1 MRVAGREQCQWSYA
15 GEVQFVL
22 LHIPHFLPAVVGLGF
37 LARFGV
43 YAMRLPPAHLS
54 DEELAEW
61 HRQKQAAQAP
71 PRAVAT
77 APARLST
84 AALPLLIAGLVTG
97 LLIYTVDL
105 RGDRPSAAMA
115 WTHTITS
122 TAGLVLIAF
131 KLRALEPGRLRE
143 GTRRRN
149 ALTEGMSLLLL
160 ATSVPLLLSGLPL
173 IWDASST
180 SLMAHVHLVIAAVW
194 MVVFQ
199 IHVFRYIGRALRATQ
214 VGTGE
219 GAPPP
224 ARQAG

>member
-1 MRVAGREQCQWSYA
+1 MRVAGRGQRQWSYA
-15 GEVQFVL
+15 GRVQFVL

-61 HRQKQAAQAP
+61 HRQKQAAEVP

-77 APARLST
+77 ATARLST

-97 LLIYTVDL
+97 LLIYTIDL
-105 RGDRPSAAMA
+105 RDDRPSAAMS
-115 WTHTITS
+115 WTHTLTS

-131 KLRALEPGRLRE
+131 KLRALEAGRLHE
-143 GTRRRN
+143 GLRRRN
-149 ALTEGMSLLLL
+149 ALTEGISLLLL
-160 ATSVPLLLSGLPL
+160 ASSVPLLLSGLPL
-173 IWDASST
+173 IWNPSHGSIVART
-180 SLMAHVHLVIAAVW
+180 HLVFAAIW

-199 IHVFRYIGRALRATQ
+199 IHVFRYLGRALRATQ
-214 VGTGE
+214 VGAGE

>member
-1 MRVAGREQCQWSYA
+1 MRVAGRGQREWSYA
-15 GEVQFVL
+15 GRVQFVL

-61 HRQKQAAQAP
+61 HRRKQAETTE
-71 PRAVAT
+71 PRAVAAT
-77 APARLST
+77 TARLST
-84 AALPLLIAGLVTG
+84 AALPLLITGLVTG

-105 RGDRPSAAMA
+105 RDDRPSAAMA
-115 WTHTITS
+115 WTHTLTS

-143 GTRRRN
+143 GTERRY
-149 ALTEGMSLLLL
+149 ALTSGLSLVLLIS
-160 ATSVPLLLSGLPL
+160 SVPLILSGVPL
-173 IWDASST
+173 IWDPSHT
-180 SLMAHVHLVIAAVW
+180 SLIARTHLVVAAVW

-199 IHVFRYIGRALRATQ
+199 VHVFRYIGRALRATH
-214 VGTGE
+214 VGAGE

>member
-1 MRVAGREQCQWSYA
+1 
-15 GEVQFVL
+15 VQFVL

-61 HRQKQAAQAP
+61 HRRKQAAATE
-71 PRAVAT
+71 PRAVAAT
-77 APARLST
+77 TARLST
-84 AALPLLIAGLVTG
+84 AALPLLITGLVTG

-115 WTHTITS
+115 WTHTLTS

-143 GTRRRN
+143 GTERRH
-149 ALTEGMSLLLL
+149 A
-160 ATSVPLLLSGLPL
+160 LLSGVPL
-173 IWDASST
+173 VWDPAHT
-180 SLMAHVHLVIAAVW
+180 SLIARTHLVVAAVW

-199 IHVFRYIGRALRATQ
+199 VHVFRYIGRALRATH
-214 VGTGE
+214 VGAGE

>member
-1 MRVAGREQCQWSYA
+1 MPVELRWR
-15 GEVQFVL
+15 VQFVL

-77 APARLST
+77 ATARLST
-84 AALPLLIAGLVTG
+84 AALPLLITGLVTG

-105 RGDRPSAAMA
+105 RGTGLRRR
-115 WTHTITS
+115 WRGRTRCTS

-173 IWDASST
+173 IWNSSST
-180 SLMAHVHLVIAAVW
+180 SLIAHIHLVIAAVW

>member
-1 MRVAGREQCQWSYA
+1 MRVAGRGQCRWSYA

-43 YAMRLPPAHLS
+43 YAMRLPRPTCPTRSWRNGTA
-54 DEELAEW
+54 
-61 HRQKQAAQAP
+61 RNRP
-71 PRAVAT
+71 PRRRRE
-77 APARLST
+77 PWRPPPPRLST
-84 AALPLLIAGLVTG
+84 AALPLLITGLVTG

-115 WTHTITS
+115 WTHTLTS

-173 IWDASST
+173 IWDSSST
-180 SLMAHVHLVIAAVW
+180 SLIAHIHLVIAAVW

>member
-1 MRVAGREQCQWSYA
+1 
-15 GEVQFVL
+15 VQFVL

-61 HRQKQAAQAP
+61 HRQKHAAQAP
-71 PRAVAT
+71 PRPVAAAT
-77 APARLST
+77 ARLST

-115 WTHTITS
+115 WTHTLTS
-122 TAGLVLIAF
+122 TAGLVLVAF

-160 ATSVPLLLSGLPL
+160 ATSVPLFLSGLPL
-173 IWDASST
+173 IWDSSST
-180 SLMAHVHLVIAAVW
+180 SFVAHVHLVIAAVW

-199 IHVFRYIGRALRATQ
+199 IHVFRYLGRALRATQ

-224 ARQAG
+224 ARQTG

>member
-1 MRVAGREQCQWSYA
+1 MRVAGRGQRKWSYA
-15 GEVQFVL
+15 GRVQFVL
-22 LHIPHFLPAVVGLGF
+22 LHIPHLLPAVVGLGF

-61 HRQKQAAQAP
+61 HRQKEASQAP
-71 PRAVAT
+71 PRAVAAGT
-77 APARLST
+77 ARLST
-84 AALPLLIAGLVTG
+84 AALPLLITGLVTG

-105 RGDRPSAAMA
+105 RDDRPSAAMA
-115 WTHTITS
+115 WTHTLTS

-143 GTRRRN
+143 GTRPRN
-149 ALTEGMSLLLL
+149 ALTEGVSLLLL
-160 ATSVPLLLSGLPL
+160 ASSVP
-173 IWDASST
+173 SST
-180 SLMAHVHLVIAAVW
+180 SAAARIHLIVAGIW

-199 IHVFRYIGRALRATQ
+199 VHVFRYIVRALRGTY
-214 VGTGE
+214 VGAGE

>member
-1 MRVAGREQCQWSYA
+1 MRVAGRGQREESYA
-15 GEVQFVL
+15 GPVQFVL

-61 HRQKQAAQAP
+61 HRQKQAAETP

-77 APARLST
+77 ATARLST
-84 AALPLLIAGLVTG
+84 AAVPLLITGLVTG

-115 WTHTITS
+115 WTHTLTS

-143 GTRRRN
+143 GTLRRN
-149 ALTEGMSLLLL
+149 ALTEGVSLLLL
-160 ATSVPLLLSGLPL
+160 ASSVPLLLSGLPL
-173 IWDASST
+173 VWDPSST
-180 SLMAHVHLVIAAVW
+180 SLIAHIHLVVAGIW

-199 IHVFRYIGRALRATQ
+199 VHVFRYIGRALRATH
-214 VGTGE
+214 VGAGE